1 MSSGG
6 NYFPDNSIDT
16 LGISDVLL
24 VSTIVYVTGGLVRAP
39 TAGLFFLSVQRFFF
53 FYFGAPLG
61 LDLSLT
67 LNSEL
72 LNNISYWTTLIWLY
86 IVLIST
92 VLFPN
97 ICVSTLSRC

>member
-24 VSTIVYVTGGLVRAP
+24 VSTKVYVTGGLVRAP

-53 FYFGAPLG
+53 FLLLWGSTGAGFIPH
-61 LDLSLT
+61 
-67 LNSEL
+67 
-72 LNNISYWTTLIWLY
+72 IK
-86 IVLIST
+86 
-92 VLFPN
+92 
-97 ICVSTLSRC
+97 